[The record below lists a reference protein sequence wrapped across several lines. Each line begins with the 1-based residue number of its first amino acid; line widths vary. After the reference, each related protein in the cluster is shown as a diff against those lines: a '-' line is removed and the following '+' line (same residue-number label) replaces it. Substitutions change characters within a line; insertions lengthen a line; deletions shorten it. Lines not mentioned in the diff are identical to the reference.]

1 MPIYEINDKQPVV
14 GRGTWIAPSAE
25 IIGDVKIGEKC
36 FIGFGAVIRGDF
48 GAVKIGS
55 ETAVEEN
62 VVIHAASRAEI
73 GSGVIIGHMAMV
85 HSAVI
90 GDSSL
95 IGMKSMI
102 CDDSV
107 IGEWS
112 IIAEQS
118 LVKKGQH
125 IPSGRIFRGSPAR
138 EISALQKRHRE
149 RLVIGRQAYVELTT
163 QYRNTFKIVD

>member
-1 MPIYEINDKQPVV
+1 MPLYEINDKKPVV
-14 GRGTWIAPSAE
+14 GEGTWIAQSAE

-36 FIGFGAVIRGDF
+36 FIGFGAVVRGDF
-48 GAVKIGS
+48 GAIVIGS

-73 GSGVIIGHMAMV
+73 GNGVIIGHMAMI
-85 HSAVI
+85 HNAVI

-118 LVKKGQH
+118 LVKRSQH
-125 IPSGRIFRGSPAR
+125 VPSGRIFGGSPAR
-138 EISALQKRHRE
+138 EIGSLQKRHRE
-149 RLVIGRQAYVELTT
+149 QLVIGRQANKKLLSM
-163 QYRNTFKIVD
+163 